1 MVEQQ
6 LASGR
11 KPRKG
16 FFFTYIIIL
25 VIIVRMRVKKIKP
38 EPVEPMRDR
47 WTVIDVDEEAIALV
61 KKYAKKYNKTTGNA
75 LSTIIKK
82 ALS

>member
-1 MVEQQ
+1 
-6 LASGR
+6 
-11 KPRKG
+11 
-16 FFFTYIIIL
+16 
-25 VIIVRMRVKKIKP
+25 MRVKKIKP

-47 WTVIDVDEEAIALV
+47 WTVIDVEETAIALV
-61 KKYAKKYNKTTGNA
+61 KKYAKKYNKTTGDA